1 MSRKLKAAA
10 AACAV
15 AGGLGSVGCHST
27 GEGRTSLDNRYA
39 GCVDPC
45 WPERY
50 NYVARAEVLSP
61 FAIHAANGE
70 IIDTT
75 LWTYHFDAGTDKIN
89 PAGLERLDYL
99 ARRRPAPPTR
109 LYVQTARDLAY
120 DAANPDKMVAARDD
134 LNVRRAESIKR
145 YLAASTAGRNLP
157 PVEVTVIDPADISFR
172 AEGPASSVRGWP
184 GRFQSGI
191 GGVSN
196 NNLSGTGGGAAPGTT
211 GTTGAAG
218 AGTSAR

>member
-15 AGGLGSVGCHST
+15 ASGLGSVGCFST
-27 GEGRTSLDNRYA
+27 DAPRTPLDNRWA
-39 GCVDPC
+39 SLVDPC
-45 WPERY
+45 YPERY

-61 FAIHAANGE
+61 FAIHAANGA

-75 LWTYHFDAGTDKIN
+75 LWTYHFDAGTDKLN

-99 ARRRPAPPTR
+99 VRKRPAPPAR
-109 LYVQTARDLAY
+109 LYLQTARDLAY
-120 DAANPDKMVAARDD
+120 DSANPDKMVAARDD
-134 LNVRRAESIKR
+134 LNLRRAESIKR
-145 YLAASTAGRNLP
+145 YVTAATAGRGMTFD
-157 PVEVTVIDPADISFR
+157 VAVIDPADMSFR
-172 AEGPASSVRGWP
+172 AEGPANAARGWP

-196 NNLSGTGGGAAPGTT
+196 NNLSTTGGGATPGTT
-211 GTTGAAG
+211 GGTGTAGGTGTT
-218 AGTSAR
+218 SR